1 MPADGT
7 IGLVGTLEGDGIDR
21 LTQASMEA
29 CYSALD
35 AVVCQVQADG
45 RLGYASAA
53 RSCRAVAGTITDLA
67 LTSIDQRIL
76 TA

>member
-7 IGLVGTLEGDGIDR
+7 IGLVDALEVDGVDR
-21 LTQASMEA
+21 LTQASLEA

-45 RLGYASAA
+45 RLGYVPAA
-53 RSCRAVAGTITDLA
+53 RSCKAVANTVADLA
-67 LTSIDQRIL
+67 MTSIDQRL
-76 TA
+76 SAF

>member
-7 IGLVGTLEGDGIDR
+7 IGFAGTLEGDGIDR

-53 RSCRAVAGTITDLA
+53 RSYSASASAARTRPASA
-67 LTSIDQRIL
+67 
-76 TA
+76 